1 MNAVRLSS
9 RPEVE
14 EALLANHLREVPG
27 PVCRLPEELVRE
39 GKRIRERLDQAER
52 LYWLLYRAGMDN
64 QDCARRFGVSA
75 REVRRWRSWL
85 RRGL

>member
-1 MNAVRLSS
+1 VAWLKFYAD
-9 RPEVE
+9 E
-14 EALLANHLREVPG
+14 RERWPQLHVHG
-27 PVCRLPEELVRE
+27 E

-52 LYWLLYRAGMDN
+52 LYWLLYRAGMNN

-85 RRGL
+85 RQGL